1 VESLALTSSVRLATI
16 RGDEMFGDMRCDVM
30 CGDDMRPDDMFGST
44 SCLAAKLRS
53 ALASGVAKATRR
65 ALTAFV
71 LG

>member
-1 VESLALTSSVRLATI
+1 
-16 RGDEMFGDMRCDVM
+16 MFGDMRCDVM
-30 CGDDMRPDDMFGST
+30 CGDDMRPDDMFGSPDDMFGST